1 VVAALAA
8 LFPEGGSE
16 PYPLASFAATALVL
30 GAFLV
35 ALPPG
40 AARLRWG
47 GAIYLAACVL
57 CLAVRSPVG
66 SNIERYGVLLAAPLL
81 VSSWLAAHSRGAAR
95 VGPRQL
101 ALLAPA
107 LAAALVW
114 VLWGPARETI
124 AVAGSPA
131 TSAAYYAPVKRFL
144 ASRRDAGPV
153 RIEVPLTR
161 SHWEAALLGRDVS
174 LARGWEK
181 QLDTRF
187 DRALLSARLDAR
199 SYGAWLHRNAVAY
212 VALPDVAL
220 DPSSARE
227 GRLIRAGL
235 PYLRQVHAS
244 AHWRIYSVASPTPLV
259 SGPGRLTSLG
269 HDSFAL
275 RAAAAGSFLVRVHFT
290 RYLTLTG
297 AGGCVGP
304 APGGWTRVGLDA
316 PGSALISARFSIA
329 RAFDGGGSCAGAR
342 R

>member
-1 VVAALAA
+1 
-8 LFPEGGSE
+8 
-16 PYPLASFAATALVL
+16 
-30 GAFLV
+30 
-35 ALPPG
+35 
-40 AARLRWG
+40 
-47 GAIYLAACVL
+47 
-57 CLAVRSPVG
+57 
-66 SNIERYGVLLAAPLL
+66 
-81 VSSWLAAHSRGAAR
+81 VS
-95 VGPRQL
+95 
-101 ALLAPA
+101 
-107 LAAALVW
+107 LVW
-114 VLWGPARETI
+114 VLWGPVRETI

-144 ASRRDAGPV
+144 SSRRDEGPV

-187 DRALLSARLDAR
+187 DQALLSARLDAR

-235 PYLRQVHAS
+235 PYLRQVDAS

-304 APGGWTRVGLDA
+304 APGGWTRVVLDA
-316 PGSALISARFSIA
+316 PGSALISARFSIS